1 MTTPSA
7 GIRILP
13 AGNRGLLVEL
23 ESEPFVVSLTERL
36 RRTPVPGVED
46 VLPAAR
52 TVLVTTTPRT
62 DLDEVRRALR
72 TMTVGLE
79 AHEDSRTTES
89 EPVTIPVRYD
99 GADLTDVAD
108 HLRMSREDVIAAHT
122 AASWRCV
129 FIGFAPGFAYL
140 SCGDDRLTV
149 PRRAQS
155 RTVVPAG
162 SVALAGGYGAVYPRS
177 SPGGWQI
184 IGTTDSPM
192 WNLDANPPAL
202 LQPGRRV
209 RFVDEETL

>member
-1 MTTPSA
+1 MTTT
-7 GIRILP
+7 RILP
-13 AGNRGLLVEL
+13 AGTRALLVEL
-23 ESEPFVVSLTERL
+23 ESEPQVVSLTERL
-36 RRTPVPGVED
+36 RRTPVPGVVD

-52 TVLVTTTPRT
+52 TVLVTTAPRT

-72 TMTVGLE
+72 TMTVDLDDAAPTG
-79 AHEDSRTTES
+79 ASDT

-99 GADLTDVAD
+99 GADLGDVAD
-108 HLRMSREDVIAAHT
+108 HLRLSREDVIAAHT
-122 AASWRCV
+122 SAVWRCV
-129 FIGFAPGFAYL
+129 FIGFAPGFGYL

-192 WNLDANPPAL
+192 WNLDAQPPAL

>member
-1 MTTPSA
+1 MTTPT
-7 GIRILP
+7 RILP
-13 AGNRGLLVEL
+13 AGDRALLVEL
-23 ESEPFVVSLTERL
+23 DSEPLVVSLTERL
-36 RRTPVPGVED
+36 RRTPVPGMED

-72 TMTVGLE
+72 TMTVDLE
-79 AHEDSRTTES
+79 AHDHTGVPES

-99 GADLTDVAD
+99 GADLADVAD
-108 HLRMSREDVIAAHT
+108 LLRMSRDDVIAAHT
-122 AASWRCV
+122 AATWRCV
-129 FIGFAPGFAYL
+129 FIGFAPGFGYL

-192 WNLDANPPAL
+192 WNLDAEPPAL

>member
-1 MTTPSA
+1 MSTPT
-7 GIRILP
+7 RILP
-13 AGNRGLLVEL
+13 AGDRALLVEL
-23 ESEPFVVSLTERL
+23 DSEPLVVSLTERL
-36 RRTPVPGVED
+36 RRTPVPGMED

-72 TMTVGLE
+72 TLTVDLE
-79 AHEDSRTTES
+79 AHDRIGAPEF

-99 GADLTDVAD
+99 GADLADVAGL
-108 HLRMSREDVIAAHT
+108 LRMSREDVIAAHT
-122 AASWRCV
+122 SANWRCV
-129 FIGFAPGFAYL
+129 FIGFAPGFGYL

-192 WNLDANPPAL
+192 WNLDAQPPAL

-209 RFVDEETL
+209 RFVDEDTL